1 MYKNRTFIILFSLAT
16 SLVGVFITF
25 GRKTMFKKYDVETVY
40 FIDLI
45 LSTVFILLFLFMF
58 GNTKN
63 IVKNA
68 KKFTLKDWGVITST
82 ALFLSFTLLFGG
94 KILENNDI
102 SYLTLLDTA
111 IDVLASL
118 SVAYLFYN
126 EELTV
131 KKIIGLI
138 LIMTGVFIIH

>member
-131 KKIIGLI
+131 KKIFGLI

>member
-1 MYKNRTFIILFSLAT
+1 MYKNRTFIILFSLAA

-45 LSTVFILLFLFMF
+45 LSTVFILLFLIMF

>member
-1 MYKNRTFIILFSLAT
+1 MYKNRTFIILFSLAA

-131 KKIIGLI
+131 KKIFGLI